1 MQAAFAGA
9 AAAAAA
15 AAGASGAES
24 AVSSPP
30 GLFYFLFYFSTNICF
45 RRRVRSL
52 FRLLVYFIFYFIF
65 PRTSASGAESA
76 VSSPPGL

>member
-30 GLFYFLFYFSTNICF
+30 GLFYFLFYFSTNICSKLEGCKVL
-45 RRRVRSL
+45 RD
-52 FRLLVYFIFYFIF
+52 
-65 PRTSASGAESA
+65 
-76 VSSPPGL
+76 

>member
-52 FRLLVYFIFYFIF
+52 FASWFIGF
-65 PRTSASGAESA
+65 R
-76 VSSPPGL
+76 V